1 MVRKKTFKP
10 TLKNMTAFY
19 KKRGLK
25 NPAKLAKFYM
35 MGLKNRNRQGLNN
48 GLV

>member
-25 NPAKLAKFYM
+25 NPAKLAKLYM
-35 MGLKNRNRQGLNN
+35 MGFKKQKPPGLK
-48 GLV
+48 

>member
-19 KKRGLK
+19 KKRGFK

-35 MGLKNRNRQGLNN
+35 MGFKKQKPPGLK
-48 GLV
+48 

>member
-1 MVRKKTFKP
+1 MAKKKIVKP
-10 TLKNMTAFY
+10 TLKNMTALY

-35 MGLKNRNRQGLNN
+35 MGFKKQKPPGLK
-48 GLV
+48 

>member
-1 MVRKKTFKP
+1 
-10 TLKNMTAFY
+10 MTAFY

-25 NPAKLAKFYM
+25 EPCKASKVLHDGF
-35 MGLKNRNRQGLNN
+35 LKNRNRQGLNN

>member
-35 MGLKNRNRQGLNN
+35 MGFKKHKPPGLK
-48 GLV
+48 